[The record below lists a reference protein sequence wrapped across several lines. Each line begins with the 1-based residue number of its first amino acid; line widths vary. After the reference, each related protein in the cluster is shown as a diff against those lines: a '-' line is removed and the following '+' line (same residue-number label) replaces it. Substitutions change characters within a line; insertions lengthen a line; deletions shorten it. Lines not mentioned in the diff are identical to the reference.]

1 MNIISRTAAMIVGLV
16 GAILGFVT
24 STFYS
29 LLHILGRISG
39 ISADHGHFFIGLGL
53 AIVAIIGSF
62 LVIGMPE
69 AGALVL
75 VLATIGFFF
84 IMGWWAFIPA
94 VFLLVAAGL
103 AFMDRR
109 RAPEEQPPRGA
120 AHA

>member
-1 MNIISRTAAMIVGLV
+1 MKVISRPVATAVGLV
-16 GAILGFVT
+16 GAVLGFVV

-29 LLHILGRISG
+29 LMHILGRISG
-39 ISADHGHFFIGLGL
+39 ITADHGHFFGGLGL
-53 AIVAIIGSF
+53 TIVAIIGSF
-62 LVIGMPE
+62 LVLAMPE

-94 VFLLVAAGL
+94 VFLLTAAGL
-103 AFMDRR
+103 AFLDRR